1 MKLRYED
8 IFAYLNMKN
17 TIPTRYLVA
26 LALLCLVGGAVGAY
40 FGFRT
45 REKTELPTI
54 SRRAGES
61 SPSSEFLNAERAV
74 QFYREQIQK
83 NPGVVK
89 NYVELAQLFLQEARV
104 TGNHHE
110 YIPKA
115 QQLLATALKIAPDDF
130 NAQLTQASLWMTL
143 HRFGEAK
150 KLAERCVA
158 ANAYSAVAY
167 GVLCDALVE
176 LGEYERAV
184 QTADKMIATRPDLR
198 SYSRV
203 AYLRELHGD
212 LDGALEAMR
221 LAANAGVT
229 GTEQRAWVL
238 YNSGLLLLQ
247 KNATPEAER
256 VFKGILDERPHYP
269 YALSGLARI
278 EAARGEYFKAVNL
291 LVDASH
297 ITPEHKFI
305 EQISDVYQAMGENAT
320 ASEMAQKALTAFAQH
335 EQEGWNVNRE
345 YALFCLNHDMNL
357 AESLTRAEQDYRVR
371 PTNVDALDVYAFALY
386 KNNRPQEAVQPIEQA
401 LRLNSFNPVLRYH
414 AGLIFAAVGQ
424 KERGNAMMQAALKAN
439 LAAYTAYTAESK
451 KLMAVK

>member
-1 MKLRYED
+1 MKFNKL
-8 IFAYLNMKN
+8 F
-17 TIPTRYLVA
+17 LVA
-26 LALLCLVGGAVGAY
+26 LVAIGLVGGAVGAY

-54 SRRAGES
+54 SRRTGES
-61 SPSSEFLNAERAV
+61 TPSSEFLNAERAV

-89 NYVELAQLFLQEARV
+89 NYVELAQLFMQEARV

-115 QQLLATALKIAPDDF
+115 QQLLAAALKIAPNDF
-130 NAQLTQASLWMTL
+130 NARLTQASLWMTL
-143 HRFGEAK
+143 HHFKEAK
-150 KLAERCVA
+150 EFAEKCVA
-158 ANAYSAVAY
+158 ENQYSAAAY
-167 GVLCDALVE
+167 AVLCDALVE

-184 QTADKMIATRPDLR
+184 QTADKLSATRPDLR

-212 LDGALEAMR
+212 LDGALEAMS
-221 LAANAGVT
+221 LAANAGVS
-229 GTEQRAWVL
+229 GTEQRSWVL
-238 YNSGLLLLQ
+238 YNLGLLLLQ
-247 KNATPEAER
+247 KNATSDAER
-256 VFKGILDERPHYP
+256 VFRGIMEERPKYP
-269 YALSGLARI
+269 FALSGLARI

-297 ITPEHKFI
+297 TTPEHTFI
-305 EQISDVYQAMGENAT
+305 EQIADVYQAMGEKAT
-320 ASEMAQKALTAFAQH
+320 ANEMAQKVLAAFAQH

-357 AESLTRAEQDYRVR
+357 AESLTRAEQDYRAR
-371 PTNVDALDVYAFALY
+371 PASIDALDVYAFALY
-386 KNNRPQEAVQPIEQA
+386 KNNRASEALPHIEQA
-401 LRLNSFNPVLRYH
+401 LRLRSFNPSLHYH

-424 KERGNAMMQAALKAN
+424 QERSNQMMQAALKAN
-439 LAAYTAYTAESK
+439 LASFTAYTAASK
-451 KLMAVK
+451 KLLAAQ